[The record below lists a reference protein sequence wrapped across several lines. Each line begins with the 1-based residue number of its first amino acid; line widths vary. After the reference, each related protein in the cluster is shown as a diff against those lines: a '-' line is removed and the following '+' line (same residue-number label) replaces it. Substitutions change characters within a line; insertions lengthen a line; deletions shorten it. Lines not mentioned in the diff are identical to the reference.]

1 MEGFIFGPETK
12 LVHELSALLR
22 KCGAAMVSGGIQL
35 DMLYLKIKHNE
46 IDFILGDNTIMS
58 HDRLN
63 TLCCFFKYAD
73 QPALFIYDADLSLR
87 ENAEGFLRQYKEYYN
102 CNLPHRLN
110 AIMPALSAILHGEGP
125 RTQAEQNYTYSDGG
139 ICEAEHE
146 DMIQP
151 SSPPHR
157 FTMNMAPAARSLY
170 QFLFM
175 HRNQN
180 VTLEQMSYYLW
191 NNAAKSHTRT
201 LYCYIHTI
209 RKCLN
214 DAGGQHTLLIRVRPA
229 VYRLNIP
236 PEQEETYKCF
246 E

>member
-1 MEGFIFGPETK
+1 MEGFIFGSETK
-12 LVHELSALLR
+12 MAHELSALLQ
-22 KCGAAMVSGGIQL
+22 KCGAAMVSGGIQI
-35 DMLYLKIKHNE
+35 DMLYLKIERKE

-58 HDRLN
+58 YDRLN
-63 TLCCFFKYAD
+63 TMCNFFKFTD

-87 ENAEGFLRQYKEYYN
+87 ENAESILRQYKEYYN
-102 CNLPHRLN
+102 CKLPHKLN
-110 AIMPALSAILHGEGP
+110 AIIPSLTAILHGEGP
-125 RTQAEQNYTYSDGG
+125 GTQAEQNYTCIDSGA
-139 ICEAEHE
+139 CVAEHAN
-146 DMIQP
+146 MLQP
-151 SSPPHR
+151 SAPPHR
-157 FTMNMAPAARSLY
+157 FTMNMAPAARALY

-175 HRNQN
+175 HRNQD

-201 LYCYIHTI
+201 LYCYIYTI

-214 DAGGQHTLLIRVRPA
+214 DVGEQHTQLVRVRPA

-236 PEQEETYKCF
+236 LGQEETYKCF